1 VAFPAVRRRHRR
13 RSIPKVLCAEPNNS
27 NLFEDIEDASIEV
40 LRHQAAFLRND
51 RKPENW
57 SDLAEEMAWA
67 EAAYITAAVTEIAS
81 FRAQL
86 SGPQVG

>member
-1 VAFPAVRRRHRR
+1 MGEEVAAAGLVGLADHPAY
-13 RSIPKVLCAEPNNS
+13 SA
-27 NLFEDIEDASIEV
+27 
-40 LRHQAAFLRND
+40 
-51 RKPENW
+51 
-57 SDLAEEMAWA
+57 DLAEEMAWA

>member
-1 VAFPAVRRRHRR
+1 MSQALESA
-13 RSIPKVLCAEPNNS
+13 RSHLA
-27 NLFEDIEDASIEV
+27 V
-40 LRHQAAFLRND
+40 LREELAAAREVGLAD
-51 RKPENW
+51 HPAY
-57 SDLAEEMAWA
+57 SADLAEEMAWA